1 MEEIKL
7 NPIGV
12 VHSPFKEPS
21 GVPKDSTDGMNYQGT
36 VEIFPQ
42 YKDGLKDLDGF
53 SHIIILFYFHKS
65 EYYHLIS
72 KPYLDDHPRGVFA
85 TRSPHRPNLIGLSVV
100 KLLRIDDNI
109 IYVRGIDMIEGTPV
123 LDIKPYIP
131 EFESNEGIKIGWLEG
146 KI

>member
-7 NPIGV
+7 KPIGV
-12 VHSPFKEPS
+12 VHSPFKEPF

-36 VEIFPQ
+36 VEIFSQ
-42 YKDGLKDLDGF
+42 YKDGLKDLDSF

-109 IYVRGIDMIEGTPV
+109 IYVGGIDMIEGTPV

-131 EFESNEGIKIGWLEG
+131 EFESNEGIRIGWLEE